1 MFFTISSEFGDSL
14 SEDGKNSMKN
24 LAGEMVRGK
33 GPRHRWDA
41 VWDVI
46 VVGSGFAGLAAAIEA
61 HDAGA
66 RIVILEKRR
75 TVGGNSVIAGGVYN
89 AVDPD
94 RQRAQGIE
102 DSTDLHYEQTLAGG
116 DFRGEPAKVR
126 YFVEHALEGWQRLE
140 AMGVESFDLFQ
151 AYGAMWPRSHRPKYG
166 KLRNGAAIVEALHDQ
181 VRARDIPIMRE
192 HKVAEIYT
200 DGARGE
206 VLGVKVAR
214 GDETLKLRA
223 MRGLILASGGFCA
236 DVEMRM
242 RHDPRFDA
250 RFGTTCH
257 KDSTGEIIRHAQDIG
272 ADVVGMDFIQ
282 SIGPTGPDVRFVKPP
297 VTTVPLLKSL
307 MMRMG
312 AITVDRCLYT
322 DLRGRRLIASDAR
335 RDAITEAVMRTPE
348 CACAGI
354 CDDESRRNA
363 SYGALPVE
371 ELEEMMRKHP
381 REFFKA
387 DTIPEL
393 ARRIGMSDPSV
404 LEETIQRYNSYVDAK
419 ADPEFGQAPRNLVWK
434 CEKPPFWAATASP
447 ALHYMC
453 GGLRTQ
459 GASTRVLDR
468 WNRVIPGLFAAGEVM
483 GGVHG
488 TNRLGGNATA
498 ECIVFGRL
506 AGREA
511 ASLK

>member
-1 MFFTISSEFGDSL
+1 MGNVA
-14 SEDGKNSMKN
+14 GKNVLRKGSRRQWD
-24 LAGEMVRGK
+24 GE
-33 GPRHRWDA
+33 
-41 VWDVI
+41 WDVI
-46 VVGSGFAGLAAAIEA
+46 VVGSGFAGLAAALEA

-66 RIVILEKRR
+66 TVVILEKRR
-75 TVGGNSVIAGGVYN
+75 VIGGNSVIAGGVYN
-89 AVDPD
+89 AVDPA
-94 RQRAQGIE
+94 RQQAQGID
-102 DSTDLHYEQTLAGG
+102 DSIDLHYEQTLAGG
-116 DFRGEPAKVR
+116 DFRGEPSKVR
-126 YFVEHALEGWQRLE
+126 YFVEHALEGWQWLE

-166 KLRNGAAIVEALHDQ
+166 ELRHGAAIVEALHDQ
-181 VRARDIPIMRE
+181 VKARNIPILRE
-192 HKVAEIYT
+192 HKVAGIYT

-206 VLGVKVAR
+206 LLGAKVEG
-214 GDETLKLRA
+214 GDETLSLTA

-257 KDSTGEIIRHAQDIG
+257 RDSTGEIIRHAQDIG
-272 ADVVGMDFIQ
+272 ADMVGMDFIQ

-307 MMRMG
+307 MMRIG
-312 AITVDRCLYT
+312 AITVDRCIYT
-322 DLRGRRLIASDAR
+322 DLRGRRIIASDAR

-348 CACAGI
+348 SACAGI
-354 CDDESRRNA
+354 CDDDSRRSA
-363 SYGALPVE
+363 SYGAMPDE
-371 ELEEMMRKHP
+371 QLEEMMRKHP
-381 REFFKA
+381 RQLFKA
-387 DTIPEL
+387 DTIQEL
-393 ARRIGMSDPSV
+393 ARRIGMPDPSV
-404 LEETIQRYNSYVDAK
+404 LEETIRRCNSCVDAK
-419 ADPEFGQAPRNLVWK
+419 EDPEFGQAPRNLNWK
-434 CEKPPFWAATASP
+434 CEKPPFWATTASP

-453 GGLRTQ
+453 GGLRTR
-459 GASTRVLDR
+459 GASTQILDR

-511 ASLK
+511 AGAATQSGP